1 MWLQDRCTARTDVML
16 TLPWG
21 RTLHHELMRIVD
33 AVAREVMSASVSND
47 CVCETPAD
55 CRVMSVKDFAF
66 EPVGGK
72 RVGMSLPTRLRQRQW
87 MLGRVAHVLRL
98 APVLR
103 TYHATWSAASIKRL
117 ASVSNASEAALAWV
131 CPIAAE
137 LLQRQ
142 DMLRREFSISPTY
155 FKANS
160 KLLASFR

>member
-1 MWLQDRCTARTDVML
+1 
-16 TLPWG
+16 
-21 RTLHHELMRIVD
+21 
-33 AVAREVMSASVSND
+33 
-47 CVCETPAD
+47 
-55 CRVMSVKDFAF
+55 
-66 EPVGGK
+66 
-72 RVGMSLPTRLRQRQW
+72 

-117 ASVSNASEAALAWV
+117 ASMSNASEAALAWV